1 MKHKIFLCI
10 VFGFFVI
17 SKAYTQTYYINNYS
31 IESGL
36 PTSFIYDATQDNR
49 GRMWFATSK
58 GLTVYDGFQWQNID
72 HIDSQQIG
80 TCRKIFKDEK
90 GIIWAVPLYMCEKI
104 IYFEND
110 IPKFINLPEVRKEK
124 SNFGITALSVIYEDE
139 KPVIYIGSFNGIYI
153 YKNSQWKNINISE
166 GIPANEIISM
176 TSFKN
181 TLYVATSKGAVTVE
195 NGKITDRA
203 GNILKQNNKDILAF
217 AQDKNLKNPDRL
229 WVLSKNLIGYIENEN
244 LIIAK
249 DNFQIP
255 DGMEFGY
262 PTLCTDGNNLIYFG
276 NYYYTFC
283 YNKSNDE
290 LFPLTHI
297 QGFKSDGSTS
307 IYTDKEN
314 NLWKVGTRGIDKVNS
329 FYLVNYSTENGLL
342 EDEVSA
348 IYECEPGK
356 FLLGHNNG
364 LTFYSKE
371 KVKPISFQKNDNRY
385 PGDLRVLDICCS
397 KNGDY
402 CFAASTGGVGKIN
415 KAGDITWLK
424 LSEKFYVSSVASDK
438 NGVVWVTTNKGAY
451 YIKDDKMFEPKDF
464 NLKKQFYRRV
474 ISAGDVLYFLSS
486 TCLAEVRDN
495 KVTYFESPENSDA
508 NNVYSIFKDS
518 QERILIGTKD
528 GLYEIRDGKH
538 IKFTEND
545 FRIDNPV
552 YSILQ
557 DKIGNYWFGTDEGVI
572 RWGVDKRKQ
581 SFIKANGLSGIEINR
596 AAFCCDYAGNVW
608 VGTESGLSCFRPE
621 YYKEEIPVPEVF
633 FLNAE
638 DPLGEKHTL
647 KSDFSI
653 KSDIK
658 SLYFSFRGISYY
670 NERYMS
676 YRVKLEGFD
685 ADWYEISQQ
694 QLDKIRYTNLKPGGY
709 RLLVSAKNISGEWSK
724 VYTSSQITIEKP
736 YYRKWW
742 FIVLF
747 ILILGFFFYFV
758 YRLYLT
764 RIYYINLE
772 KKVSI
777 RTAKLRETE
786 LELRN
791 TQAFLEEK
799 VKERTE
805 KLNIL
810 NEQLREINASKD
822 KFFSIIAHDLKSPF
836 VGLLGYSELMKNEVE
851 GLTKESI
858 KEYSE
863 NLHKNIKNT
872 YNLLENLLNWAL
884 LQTHRMA
891 FKEQRLDLFL
901 EMKSVIDMFDAN
913 LRTKSISVINDIK
926 MDTYVSADKNMFR
939 TIMHNL
945 ISNAIKYS
953 NPGGLIKIFS
963 KNANGNVEIY
973 VKDEG
978 VGMENEIKEKLF
990 KINTNISTK
999 GTAKERGTGLG
1010 LILIKEMIDMHNG
1023 KIRVESEPGIGTT
1036 FCVILP
1042 NDN

>member
-1 MKHKIFLCI
+1 LKYKIFLCI
-10 VFGFFVI
+10 VFGFIVS
-17 SKAYTQTYYINNYS
+17 SKAITQTYNINYYS

-36 PTSFIYDATQDNR
+36 PTSFIYDATQDER
-49 GRMWFATSK
+49 GRMWFATPK

-72 HIDSQQIG
+72 RIDSQQVG
-80 TCRKIFKDEK
+80 SCRKLFKDEK
-90 GIIWAVPLYMCEKI
+90 GIIWAVPLYMCERI
-104 IYFEND
+104 FYFEND
-110 IPKFINLPEVRKEK
+110 IPKIIDLPEVRKEK
-124 SNFGITALSVIYEDE
+124 SNYGITALSVNYEDG
-139 KPVIYIGSFNGIYI
+139 KPVIYAGSFNGIYI
-153 YKNSQWKNINISE
+153 YKNSQWKNINVSE
-166 GIPANEIISM
+166 GLPSNEVFSI
-176 TSFKN
+176 TNFKN
-181 TLYVATSKGAVTVE
+181 ILYVATSKGVVTLE
-195 NGKITDRA
+195 SGKITDRA
-203 GNILKQNNKDILAF
+203 GNIFKQNNNGILAF
-217 AQDKNLKNPDRL
+217 AQDKNPKNPDRL
-229 WVLSKNLIGYIENEN
+229 WVLCKNWIGYIENEN
-244 LIIAK
+244 LQIVK
-249 DNFQIP
+249 NNFQFP
-255 DGMEFGY
+255 DGMEFQY
-262 PTLCTDGNNLIYFG
+262 PSLCTDRNNLVYFG

-283 YNKSNDE
+283 LNKNNDE
-290 LFPLTHI
+290 LFQLTHN

-307 IYTDKEN
+307 IFTDRED

-329 FYLVNYSTENGLL
+329 FYLMNLGSENGLL
-342 EDEVSA
+342 ENEVSA
-348 IYECEPGK
+348 IYESETGE
-356 FLLGHNNG
+356 LILGHNNG
-364 LTFYSKE
+364 ITFYKKE
-371 KVKPISFQKNDNRY
+371 KVKPISFQKSDNRF
-385 PGDLRVLDICCS
+385 PGDLRVLDICCP
-397 KNGDY
+397 KKGIY
-402 CFAASTGGVGKIN
+402 WFAASSGGVGKIDL
-415 KAGDITWLK
+415 AGNISWANLP
-424 LSEKFYVSSVASDK
+424 EKFYVSSVASDK
-438 NGVVWVTTNKGAY
+438 NGVVWVTSNKGAY
-451 YIKDDKMFEPKDF
+451 YIKDDKLTEPKDF
-464 NLKKQFYRRV
+464 EIKKQFYRRV
-474 ISAGDVLYFLSS
+474 VSIGDVLYFLSS

-495 KVTYFESPENSDA
+495 KVTYYENHDNYDA
-508 NNVYSIFKDS
+508 NNVYSIFQDT
-518 QERILIGTKD
+518 QDRVFIGTKE
-528 GLYEIRDGKH
+528 GLYIINNGKQ

-545 FRIDNPV
+545 FRIDKPV

-557 DKIGNYWFGTDEGVI
+557 DKKGNYWFGTDEGVI
-572 RWGVDKRKQ
+572 MWDINKWKH
-581 SFIKANGLSGIEINR
+581 SFQKANGLSGTEINR
-596 AAFCCDYAGNVW
+596 AAFCCDNSGNVW

-621 YYKEEIPVPEVF
+621 YYREKIPVPEVI

-638 DPLGEKHTL
+638 DPLGEKHSL
-647 KSDFSI
+647 KNDFSI

-658 SLYFSFRGISYY
+658 SLYFSFRGLSYY
-670 NERYMS
+670 NERFMS

-694 QLDKIRYTNLKPGGY
+694 QLDKIRYTNLKPGDY
-709 RLLVSAKNISGEWSK
+709 RLFVSAKNISGEWSK
-724 VYTSSQITIEKP
+724 VYSSSLITIDKP

-747 ILILGFFFYFV
+747 ILIFGFLIYFI

-786 LELRN
+786 SELRN

-836 VGLLGYSELMKNEVE
+836 VGLLGYSELMKNEVN
-851 GLTKESI
+851 GLSKESI

-863 NLHKNIKNT
+863 NLHKNIRNT

-884 LQTHRMA
+884 LQTRRMV

-901 EMKSVIDMFDAN
+901 EMKSIIDMFDAN

-926 MDTYVSADKNMFR
+926 MDSYVSADKNMFR

-953 NPGGLIKIFS
+953 NPGGLIKIYS
-963 KNANGNVEIY
+963 KNVNGNVEIY

-978 VGMENEIKEKLF
+978 VGMEKEIKEKLF
-990 KINTNISTK
+990 KINMNISTK

-1023 KIRVESEPGIGTT
+1023 KISVESEPGIGTT

-1042 NDN
+1042 NEI

>member
-1 MKHKIFLCI
+1 MKHKIFLWI

-49 GRMWFATSK
+49 GRMWFATSD
-58 GLTVYDGFQWQNID
+58 GLSIFDGFLWQNIER
-72 HIDSQQIG
+72 IDSQQIG
-80 TCRKIFKDEK
+80 SCRKLFKDEK
-90 GIIWAVPLYMCEKI
+90 GIIWAVPLYMCEKM

-124 SNFGITALSVIYEDE
+124 SNFGITSLIVNYENE
-139 KPVIYIGSFNGIYI
+139 EPVIYIGSFNGIYI
-153 YKNSQWKNINISE
+153 YKNAQWKNININE
-166 GIPANEIISM
+166 GLPAKEIFSL

-181 TLYVATSKGAVTVE
+181 VIYAATLKGAVSVE
-195 NGKITDRA
+195 NGKITEKA
-203 GNILKQNNKDILAF
+203 EKIFKLNNDGILAF
-217 AQDKNLKNPDRL
+217 AKDRNSKNPERL
-229 WVLSKNLIGYIENEN
+229 WVLSKNRLGYIEDDNY
-244 LIIAK
+244 LISK

-255 DGMEFGY
+255 DGMEFDY
-262 PTLCTDGNNLIYFG
+262 PSLCSNGKNLIFFG

-283 YNKSNDE
+283 YNKSNEE
-290 LFPLTHI
+290 LFPLTHN

-307 IYTDKEN
+307 IFIDNED

-329 FYLVNYSTENGLL
+329 FYLMNFGTKNGLL

-348 IYECEPGK
+348 INEYEPGK
-356 FLLGHNNG
+356 FILGHNNG
-364 LTFYSKE
+364 LTFYSND
-371 KVKPISFQKNDNRY
+371 KVKAFRFQKNDNRY
-385 PGDLRVLDICCS
+385 PGDLRVLDICCT
-397 KNGDY
+397 KNGVY
-402 CFAASTGGVGKIN
+402 WFAASTGGVGKIDI
-415 KAGDITWLK
+415 AGNITWVK
-424 LSEKFYVSSVASDK
+424 LSEKIYVSSIASDK
-438 NGVVWVTTNKGAY
+438 NGVVWITSNKGVY
-451 YIKDDKMFEPKDF
+451 YIKDDKLLEPKDF
-464 NLKKQFYRRV
+464 EIKKQFYRRV
-474 ISAGDVLYFLSS
+474 VSIGEIIYFLSS
-486 TCLAEVRDN
+486 TCLAEVKDN
-495 KVTYFESPENSDA
+495 KVTYFENPGNNDA
-508 NNVYSIFKDS
+508 NNVYSVYKDS
-518 QERILIGTKD
+518 QNRVFTGTKD
-528 GLYEIRDGKH
+528 GLYEIRNGKH

-545 FRIDNPV
+545 FKIDNPV

-557 DKIGNYWFGTDEGVI
+557 DKKGNYWFGTDEGVI
-572 RWGVDKRKQ
+572 RWGNNKSIR
-581 SFIKANGLSGIEINR
+581 SFMKANGLSGLEINR
-596 AAFCCDYAGNVW
+596 AAFCCDFADNIW

-638 DPLGEKHTL
+638 DPLGEKHSL
-647 KSDFSI
+647 KNDFSI

-658 SLYFSFRGISYY
+658 SLYFSFRGLSYY
-670 NERYMS
+670 NERFMS

-747 ILILGFFFYFV
+747 ILILGFFIYFV

-786 LELRN
+786 SELRH

-901 EMKSVIDMFDAN
+901 EMKSIVDMFDAN

-1010 LILIKEMIDMHNG
+1010 LILIKEMIDIHNG
-1023 KIRVESEPGIGTT
+1023 IIRVESEPGIGTT